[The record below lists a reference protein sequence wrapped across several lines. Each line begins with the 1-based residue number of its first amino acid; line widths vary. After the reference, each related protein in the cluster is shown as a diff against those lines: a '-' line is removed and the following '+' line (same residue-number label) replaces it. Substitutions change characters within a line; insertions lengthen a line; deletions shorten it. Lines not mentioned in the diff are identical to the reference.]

1 MSSLIWGGWLI
12 KGWKISSNPHQ
23 CYGSGTLQC
32 YSLGKES
39 HENKLYP
46 RNVGLHSFPHS
57 SPIPYLSY
65 KIYPPFLPPSL
76 HAPAVHGN
84 TLFHSPPLRG
94 AVSSNSISVHYCY
107 RPPGFPAGDLHQ
119 GISSLAVPRALL
131 MTESASWS
139 SSYRASWFS
148 TVSLNTCRTSSTGL
162 SAAKPVSLS
171 FSAKSW

>member
-1 MSSLIWGGWLI
+1 MLWLRD
-12 KGWKISSNPHQ
+12 SAV
-23 CYGSGTLQC
+23 
-32 YSLGKES
+32 LGRKS

-76 HAPAVHGN
+76 HPPAVHGS

-94 AVSSNSISVHYCY
+94 AISSNSISV
-107 RPPGFPAGDLHQ
+107 PSGFPAGDLHQ

-131 MTESASWS
+131 MTERGSWS

-171 FSAKSW
+171 FSVKSW